1 MRNARFA
8 ILLGV
13 LVLTLIAECVLAAS
27 PPPTSV
33 SPAPTEP
40 AVAPTEKPQAQ
51 WKVVIPQ
58 TLFADKMRM
67 ASFIDEKSG
76 FMGGAGDPGKAHYT
90 TDGGKNWAVA
100 DSSGG

>member
-1 MRNARFA
+1 MKYPRFA

-13 LVLTLIAECVLAAS
+13 LMSTLIAGCVLAAS
-27 PPPTSV
+27 PPP
-33 SPAPTEP
+33 APTEP
-40 AVAPTEKPQAQ
+40 VVVPTEKPQAQ

-58 TLFADKMRM
+58 TLFAEKMRM
-67 ASFIDEKSG
+67 ASFLDEKTG

-90 TDGGKNWAVA
+90 TDGGKTWAVA